1 MTPPDDDKTLDPW
14 PGYTAQGASDRLT
27 TLEHKVGEARR
38 RGDLLYAR
46 AVSVAVAAVEALKRG
61 DGQQGELEG
70 QALNLA
76 RKIDEYGE
84 SHLEEAGG
92 WTPK

>member
-1 MTPPDDDKTLDPW
+1 MNPPDDDKTLDPW
-14 PGYTAQGASDRLT
+14 PGYSAQSPEQRLD

-46 AVSVAVAAVEALKRG
+46 AVSVAVAAVEALRRG
-61 DGQQGELEG
+61 DGQATDLES
-70 QALNLA
+70 QASNLA
-76 RKIDEYGE
+76 RKIDEYAE
-84 SHLEEAGG
+84 AHLEEAGG

>member
-1 MTPPDDDKTLDPW
+1 M
-14 PGYTAQGASDRLT
+14 
-27 TLEHKVGEARR
+27 
-38 RGDLLYAR
+38 
-46 AVSVAVAAVEALKRG
+46 AVAAVEAIRRG
-61 DGQQGELEG
+61 DGQQGDLEG